1 MRGGVVG
8 PDSVHVVV
16 GVGLWGVRG
25 WLVPWAVEESA
36 CGELRD
42 LRAVEGLLHV
52 HVVER
57 EVALALGEP
66 HVTCLDAVDLGFG
79 AVFVG
84 GVDAGLAAHPHRVAV
99 EAGLLVLGRGLGY
112 LGHAGRRGRAASRL
126 EALQWER
133 YLRELQGIRLQV
145 VLLRGSSLE

>member
-1 MRGGVVG
+1 
-8 PDSVHVVV
+8 
-16 GVGLWGVRG
+16 
-25 WLVPWAVEESA
+25 
-36 CGELRD
+36 
-42 LRAVEGLLHV
+42 
-52 HVVER
+52 
-57 EVALALGEP
+57 
-66 HVTCLDAVDLGFG
+66 
-79 AVFVG
+79 
-84 GVDAGLAAHPHRVAV
+84 V